1 MTNVVTSRPPAAAAA
16 SASSGP
22 VSFGYS
28 ELENNNGQMASII
41 STSGGGDFGSGGG
54 GRPSTL
60 KNELKVRAGSI
71 LCIINTGDTSR
82 CFQPPVDMK
91 TKVAF

>member
-1 MTNVVTSRPPAAAAA
+1 MMNVLTTRGPSAAATAA
-16 SASSGP
+16 SGP

-41 STSGGGDFGSGGG
+41 STSGGGGDFGG

-60 KNELKVRAGSI
+60 KNELKV
-71 LCIINTGDTSR
+71 C
-82 CFQPPVDMK
+82 
-91 TKVAF
+91 

>member
-1 MTNVVTSRPPAAAAA
+1 MHELMTNVVTSRPPTAAA

-54 GRPSTL
+54 RPSTL

-71 LCIINTGDTSR
+71 LREG
-82 CFQPPVDMK
+82 P
-91 TKVAF
+91 

>member
-1 MTNVVTSRPPAAAAA
+1 MTNALTSRVPVAATAA
-16 SASSGP
+16 SGP

-41 STSGGGDFGSGGG
+41 STAGGDFGSG

-60 KNELKVRAGSI
+60 KNELKVRIFVYLMTMAAGVV
-71 LCIINTGDTSR
+71 L
-82 CFQPPVDMK
+82 
-91 TKVAF
+91 

>member
-1 MTNVVTSRPPAAAAA
+1 MTNALTSRVPVAATPA
-16 SASSGP
+16 SGP

-54 GRPSTL
+54 RPSTL
-60 KNELKVRAGSI
+60 KNELKVRVGSI
-71 LCIINTGDTSR
+71 LCILHFG
-82 CFQPPVDMK
+82 
-91 TKVAF
+91 